1 MIKRID
7 AYIIKSFI
15 GPFIITFFVT
25 LFILVMQFFWLYMD
39 ELIGKGLGAIDILQL
54 LSLMS
59 TTLVPMALPL
69 GILLASIMT
78 FGNLGEH
85 FELIAIKSSG
95 ISLIRFMQP
104 LFILLSILS
113 VGAFVFNNNVIP
125 AANLK
130 AFSLLYDM
138 RNSKPT

>member
-1 MIKRID
+1 
-7 AYIIKSFI
+7 
-15 GPFIITFFVT
+15 
-25 LFILVMQFFWLYMD
+25 MD

-113 VGAFVFNNNVIP
+113 VGAFVFNNN
-125 AANLK
+125 LRK
-130 AFSLLYDM
+130 RYDPINEDKEIEKLVQEINQKGYY
-138 RNSKPT
+138 RQYRAHK